1 MRDMKYNGLGFSVTL
16 KRVETR
22 EFQGETIPV
31 INHRE
36 LEDRVFRTL
45 LYSPFHFSSAHLAF
59 VRGYMGISQKGFAA
73 ILGLSAH
80 STISGWE
87 SKGDKA
93 SGMPQTTELVVRL
106 LMADY
111 IKDSKFAE
119 SFKEYLSVSLPP
131 EEFEVA

>member
-1 MRDMKYNGLGFSVTL
+1 MKETKYNGLGFPIIL
-16 KRVETR
+16 KGIETR
-22 EFQGETIPV
+22 EFQGELIPV

-36 LEDRVFRTL
+36 LEDRVFKTL

-59 VRGYMGISQKGFAA
+59 VRGYMGVSQKGFAA

-87 SKGDKA
+87 SKGGKV

-111 IKDSKFAE
+111 IGDKKFAE
-119 SFKEYLSVSLPP
+119 SFKEYLSIDSPP
-131 EEFEVA
+131 EDLEVA